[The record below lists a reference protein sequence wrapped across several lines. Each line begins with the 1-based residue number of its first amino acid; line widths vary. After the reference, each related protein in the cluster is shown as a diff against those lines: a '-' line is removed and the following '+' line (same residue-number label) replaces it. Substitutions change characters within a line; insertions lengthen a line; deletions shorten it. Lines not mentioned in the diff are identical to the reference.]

1 MRNRFADTFYE
12 LGKADP
18 RLCVVVADISPAGSI
33 AKFRREFP
41 RRFINTGVSEQIMI
55 GMAAGIAQRG
65 LRPFAYTI
73 ATFTLYR
80 PFEMVRDD
88 LCYQNLPVT
97 IVGIGGGVTYSTL
110 GATHHAQEDV
120 AIASAIPNL
129 SVIAPCDPAETEA
142 ATRWCA
148 SQERGPVYLR
158 LGKAGEPDFTSKL
171 AEPWEFGK
179 VRQLRPGSD
188 VAIISYG
195 PIMKR
200 AMAVADRYEAQGR
213 RAAVFSVH
221 TLKPLDG
228 ERPARHSPSYR
239 HVSSSRN
246 APPTA
251 VCRCGSRS
259 SPGASAR
266 AAASTLSRSRTP
278 LSIATGRTT
287 IFWMRTGLPWPKF
300 MLVLGWTSPEN
311 GLGDRDRLRRYS
323 SD

>member
-33 AKFRREFP
+33 ARFRQEFP
-41 RRFINTGVSEQIMI
+41 DRFVNTGVAEQIMI
-55 GMAAGIAQRG
+55 GMAAGMAQRG

-120 AIASAIPNL
+120 SIASTIPNM
-129 SVIAPCDPAETEA
+129 SVIAPCDPGETEI

-148 SQERGPVYLR
+148 TQERGPVYLR
-158 LGKAGEPDFTSKL
+158 LGKAGEPDFTSKS
-171 AEPWEFGK
+171 ADAWAFGK
-179 VRQLRPGSD
+179 VRQIRPGTD
-188 VAIISYG
+188 VCILSYG

-200 AMAVADRYEAQGR
+200 AMA
-213 RAAVFSVH
+213 
-221 TLKPLDG
+221 
-228 ERPARHSPSYR
+228 
-239 HVSSSRN
+239 
-246 APPTA
+246 
-251 VCRCGSRS
+251 
-259 SPGASAR
+259 
-266 AAASTLSRSRTP
+266 
-278 LSIATGRTT
+278 
-287 IFWMRTGLPWPKF
+287 
-300 MLVLGWTSPEN
+300 
-311 GLGDRDRLRRYS
+311 
-323 SD
+323 